1 MFKWICLAVAT
12 LGLAAFLWMV
22 NDVRLKVT
30 GLTER
35 VDAKLPALEE
45 KAGRVD
51 GKLTTLLADSNQAVS
66 TINARLPR
74 IMDKTE
80 QSVDNLAQLSEDLK
94 QSKLCREPVVLG
106 PGAEAGHDRSEER
119 GLGQGTE
126 VGRESGGLG
135 QVCQPRRQFPVP
147 DRQVQRRSARPIDQN
162 GLGCPALHP
171 ARGESGADPV
181 AKLDQGKGPR
191 KQGSGLMF
199 RLGEDVRA
207 RYDKRAPTNQDRPR
221 YNQEATV
228 GR

>member
-94 QSKLCREPVVLG
+94 QSKELLG
-106 PGAEAGHDRSEER
+106 SINSIRQNKDLASYAVS
-119 GLGQGTE
+119 LLSLVQGQ
-126 VGRESGGLG
+126 
-135 QVCQPRRQFPVP
+135 RQATIGPKKE
-147 DRQVQRRSARPIDQN
+147 DSDKE
-162 GLGCPALHP
+162 LK
-171 ARGESGADPV
+171 SV
-181 AKLDQGKGPR
+181 AKAEDWAKSASRDANFLSLIAKSKGEVLD
-191 KQGSGLMF
+191 
-199 RLGEDVRA
+199 RLT
-207 RYDKRAPTNQDRPR
+207 K
-221 YNQEATV
+221 
-228 GR
+228 